1 MAVLQ
6 TPAPCAARAQDAY
19 GLGESQKALD
29 AATLC
34 LNEGLEPIAIP
45 PSRRA
50 ATLAQRWAG
59 RTHCG
64 LAGFGNKR
72 LSQQRNRWP
81 SLARPCVLR
90 RLALTPPRRLF
101 QRLTCAWSTPALVGM
116 CAEALRGHAQGRAQS
131 ATGQLGEIS
140 HILKQTRVHYKRS
153 TCSGRPTPF
162 HMCKMLCDEFDPPTT
177 FFQRWMHST
186 SPSGAAIVVMAM
198 STRQLNDMR
207 LMGCAEARTS
217 SPRW

>member
-6 TPAPCAARAQDAY
+6 TPAPCAARTQDAY
-19 GLGESQKALD
+19 GLGEPQKALG
-29 AATLC
+29 AATLSD
-34 LNEGLEPIAIP
+34 GQ
-45 PSRRA
+45 RR
-50 ATLAQRWAG
+50 LRSDG
-59 RTHCG
+59 RCAHCG
-64 LAGFGNKR
+64 HAGFGNKR
-72 LSQQRNRWP
+72 VSQQRNRWP

-90 RLALTPPRRLF
+90 GLGPTPPRRLF
-101 QRLTCAWSTPALVGM
+101 QRLTRAWSTGALVGR
-116 CAEALRGHAQGRAQS
+116 CTEALRGHAQGRAQS
-131 ATGQLGEIS
+131 ATEQLGEIS
-140 HILKQTRVHYKRS
+140 HILKQTRVHYDRS

-177 FFQRWMHST
+177 FFQRWVHST